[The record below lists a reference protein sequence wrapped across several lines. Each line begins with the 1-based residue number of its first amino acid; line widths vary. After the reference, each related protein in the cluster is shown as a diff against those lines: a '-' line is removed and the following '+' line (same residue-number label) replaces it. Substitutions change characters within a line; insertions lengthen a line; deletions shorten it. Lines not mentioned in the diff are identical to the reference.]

1 MRRDFFMQFTDFHT
15 PSDVSLVPRL
25 RGDDGKEEAGMTV
38 VLGKPT
44 SIVVPVLCR
53 ELLIQPT
60 HFLTPSDVSI
70 VPRLRGDDG
79 KEEAGMTVV
88 LNCGDGCIWHG
99 RPLLRKTTSIVVPA
113 LCRGLTHL
121 TARS

>member
-1 MRRDFFMQFTDFHT
+1 
-15 PSDVSLVPRL
+15 
-25 RGDDGKEEAGMTV
+25 MTV

-44 SIVVPVLCR
+44 SIVVPASCR

-60 HFLTPSDVSI
+60 DFHTPSGISL

-79 KEEAGMTVV
+79 KEVTGMTEMVGGDDGKEEAGMTAVMGW
-88 LNCGDGCIWHG
+88 GDGCIWYG

-113 LCRGLTHL
+113 LCRDLTHL